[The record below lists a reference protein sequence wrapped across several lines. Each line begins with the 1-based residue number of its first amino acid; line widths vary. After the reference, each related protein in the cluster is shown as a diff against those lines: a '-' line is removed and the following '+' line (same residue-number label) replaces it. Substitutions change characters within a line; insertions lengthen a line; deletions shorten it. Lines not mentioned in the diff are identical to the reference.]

1 MKMKTR
7 HDYPILLLALIA
19 GLMGFTTDAWAKKA
33 KKPWAQDTRR
43 PTANGY
49 ISGYR
54 LCCGQEEVSDT
65 YRFSNGTM
73 KLNVNPV
80 TKEVEVLLVN
90 GKIRTMSENNAGDSK
105 EHIFSISYKEKITE

>member
-19 GLMGFTTDAWAKKA
+19 GLMGFTTGAT
-33 KKPWAQDTRR
+33 WAQDTRR

-90 GKIRTMSENNAGDSK
+90 GKIRTMSENNNAGDSK

>member
-19 GLMGFTTDAWAKKA
+19 GLMGFTTGAT
-33 KKPWAQDTRR
+33 WAQDTQR

-73 KLNVNPV
+73 
-80 TKEVEVLLVN
+80 
-90 GKIRTMSENNAGDSK
+90 RTMSENNAGDSK

>member
-1 MKMKTR
+1 MKMKIR

-19 GLMGFTTDAWAKKA
+19 GLMGFTTGAT
-33 KKPWAQDTRR
+33 WAQDTQR
-43 PTANGY
+43 PTAKGY

-65 YRFSNGTM
+65 SRFSNGTM

>member
-1 MKMKTR
+1 
-7 HDYPILLLALIA
+7 
-19 GLMGFTTDAWAKKA
+19 
-33 KKPWAQDTRR
+33 
-43 PTANGY
+43 
-49 ISGYR
+49 
-54 LCCGQEEVSDT
+54 
-65 YRFSNGTM
+65 M